1 MSAVLPVKK
10 EKGKCVGVCPIYP
23 SKMVGSCE
31 CRGCRFHMKHDR
43 KNTEVIC
50 NYSVNSEEGND

>member
-1 MSAVLPVKK
+1 MRAILPVKK

-23 SKMVGSCE
+23 SKMIGSCE
-31 CRGCRFHMKHDR
+31 CRGCSYHVKHDR

-50 NYSVNSEEGND
+50 SYPQDREVGE